1 MTICSACSEERPN
14 SFFLDNFYLGF
25 RARPLVH
32 ALFQSLV
39 QQDEAVLFPVQA
51 LDPVSLPPAEQEQC
65 VGKWIQFK
73 LLLDEPRQAIYAFT
87 QICVAT
93 GNVDFICTSEV
104 VQHHNRNKYP
114 DWRFQYATL
123 RNVPQRCVIP
133 VSVPEALQT

>member
-25 RARPLVH
+25 RARPLVR

-51 LDPVSLPPAEQEQC
+51 LDTVSPPSAEQKKR

-93 GNVDFICTSEV
+93 GNVDFICAGEV
-104 VQHHNRNKYP
+104 VQHR
-114 DWRFQYATL
+114 RRSSTSSL
-123 RNVPQRCVIP
+123 SCS
-133 VSVPEALQT
+133 VSHPG